1 MIVTTEIVLITG
13 LEIPYMPEPIVA
25 KDTTVF
31 FLLHL
36 TLLIMTVLFIITLLD
51 RAMGGINFWLGLG
64 IALFVG
70 VLYPRVVRHLGVAPT
85 RWER

>member
-1 MIVTTEIVLITG
+1 
-13 LEIPYMPEPIVA
+13 MPEPIVA
-25 KDTTVF
+25 KDTTAF

-51 RAMGGINFWLGLG
+51 RAMGGINFWFGLG
-64 IALFVG
+64 IALLVG
-70 VLYPRVVRHLGVAPT
+70 VLYPRIVRRLGVAPT